1 MKDPAFWLERIY
13 ERLGLVFPSA
23 LGQKTAAQSLS
34 VVPASNDPSRWLST
48 DAVTTGVNSA
58 SVTVTTGYEWQLQ
71 WLRVSYV
78 SSATIGNRNLAW
90 QIINSGGQVIAN
102 FTCGTIQA
110 ASKTYT
116 YLFAPGMPDSV
127 AVRDSTFVSSPMPA
141 SMILP
146 AGAIFRVIDIK
157 SIDGSGDSM
166 SLRYNY
172 LYRPAAV

>member
-13 ERLGLVFPSA
+13 ERLGLVFPST
-23 LGQKTAAQSLS
+23 LGQKAAAQSLS
-34 VVPASNDPSRWLST
+34 VVPASDDPSRWLST

-78 SSATIGNRNLAW
+78 SSATVGNRNLAW
-90 QIINSGGQVIAN
+90 QIISGGQVIAN
-102 FTCGTIQA
+102 FTCGVIQA

-141 SMILP
+141 CMILP
-146 AGAIFRVIDIK
+146 AGAIFRVLDIK
-157 SIDGSGDSM
+157 DIDDSGDSM
-166 SLRYNY
+166 SLRYSY
-172 LYRPAAV
+172 LYRPTAV